1 MWYVMRVP
9 TGMEQSY
16 QRKCEQRIKP
26 PVLEKSFLPY
36 YDEMR
41 KQGGAWTIRSCVLFP
56 GYVFMQT
63 REPEELQR
71 RLRQIPGWK
80 SLVTVGAEI
89 VPITPAEEALLQE
102 LGHEEQVIPVSR
114 GIIQDNEIIVTEGP
128 LKGKEAYIRRIDRHK
143 RRAYLEWHLASEVV
157 EAGVSL
163 EIYAKNQPERKYK
176 TELFNGKHAVVSLE
190 DGQTAQNIQS
200 IYMETKKRKGV

>member
-16 QRKCEQRIKP
+16 QKKCEQRIEA

-41 KQGGAWTIRSCVLFP
+41 KQGGVWTIRPCVLFP

-63 REPEELQR
+63 REPEELQS

-80 SLVTVGAEI
+80 SLGNGGDRDCTDHTSRRGTSSGAG
-89 VPITPAEEALLQE
+89 A
-102 LGHEEQVIPVSR
+102 
-114 GIIQDNEIIVTEGP
+114 
-128 LKGKEAYIRRIDRHK
+128 
-143 RRAYLEWHLASEVV
+143 
-157 EAGVSL
+157 
-163 EIYAKNQPERKYK
+163 
-176 TELFNGKHAVVSLE
+176 
-190 DGQTAQNIQS
+190 
-200 IYMETKKRKGV
+200 

>member
-16 QRKCEQRIKP
+16 QKKCEQRIEA

-41 KQGGAWTIRSCVLFP
+41 KQGGVWTIRSCVMFP

-63 REPEELQR
+63 RRPEEIQCS
-71 RLRQIPGWK
+71 LRQIPGWK
-80 SLVTVGAEI
+80 SLVTVGTEI
-89 VPITPAEEALLQE
+89 VPITPAEEALLRE
-102 LGHEEQVIPVSR
+102 LGHEEQVIPISR
-114 GIIQDNEIIVTEGP
+114 GIIQKNEIIVTEGP

-143 RRAYLEWHLASEVV
+143 RRAYLELHLASEVV

-163 EIYAKNQPERKYK
+163 EIYAKNQPEKKYK
-176 TELFNGKHAVVSLE
+176 TDFFNGKHAVVTLG
-190 DGQTAQNIQS
+190 DGQTAQNIQN
-200 IYMETKKRKGV
+200 IYMETKKQKGE